1 MERQSQ
7 KDKYCMLPHTC
18 GPWSSQTHRDRWL
31 PGPGRKEEL
40 LFNGYRVPVWE
51 DEKIL
56 EVDGGTNP
64 GCTIV

>member
-1 MERQSQ
+1 MKEMQE
-7 KDKYCMLPHTC
+7 MLAWGDPYFL
-18 GPWSSQTHRDRWL
+18 PWSSQTHRDRWL

-40 LFNGYRVPVWE
+40 LFNGYRVPVWV

-56 EVDGGTNP
+56 EMDGGTNP